1 VTFVIKYHQN
11 ITYFQILNPDLFE
24 IMETDINKQDKILST
39 LGIKQFMGVQPSS
52 VIYSISNFKYYVTSE
67 YKESQRKETDEVYRM
82 SEFNLL
88 HIDSGLR
95 LTLTATESY
104 DGETEE
110 YKVFRMFI
118 ITSLGKELEVM
129 DADFKNEIF
138 YTTDLEI
145 PFSETHKLIEFEDKD
160 YMAPHFTKE
169 EEEETEIVENGKNSI
184 KPKQKGT
191 YILAPHFTKEELDE
205 MRTDGMARAI
215 IELQLG
221 MRKPKNKGEE
231 ELLKQIKEAEAK
243 GWTIHLPLD

>member
-1 VTFVIKYHQN
+1 MKA
-11 ITYFQILNPDLFE
+11 DLK
-24 IMETDINKQDKILST
+24 KQDKILST
-39 LGIKQFMGVQPSS
+39 IGIKQFMGVQPSY

-67 YKESQRKETDEVYRM
+67 YEESQRKETDEVYRM

-145 PFSETHKLIEFEDKD
+145 PFTETHKLIEFEDKD

-184 KPKQKGT
+184 KPKQKDPI
-191 YILAPHFTKEELDE
+191 ILAPHFTKEELEE
-205 MRTDGMARAI
+205 MKVGGMQRVI
-215 IELQLG
+215 LDLQFRR
-221 MRKPKNKGEE
+221 RKPEGKEEE
-231 ELLKQIKEAEAK
+231 ELFRQILEAEAK
-243 GWTIHLPLD
+243 GQILHLPLE